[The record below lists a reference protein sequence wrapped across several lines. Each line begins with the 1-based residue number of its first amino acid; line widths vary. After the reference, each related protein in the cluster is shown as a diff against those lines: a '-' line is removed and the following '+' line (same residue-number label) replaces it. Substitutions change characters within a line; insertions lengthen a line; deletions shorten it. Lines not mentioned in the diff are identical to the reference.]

1 MDVAATS
8 RFLALLAFVAVG
20 GAVAVSALRLL
31 PGAGP
36 AGLRSDVGRV
46 APWLAAAVAVASTG
60 GSLYYSEIAGFV
72 PCELCWFQ
80 RIAMYPLA
88 VILPVAAVR
97 GDRSVG
103 RHALPLAM
111 LGAAVSIYHVQLQ
124 AFPDQSTSCDAAA
137 PCTVREVTAF
147 GFVTIPMMALAGF
160 VAITALLLAGRTR
173 RTDGTTTPNPE
184 VSVP

>member
-20 GAVAVSALRLL
+20 GAAAVTALRFL
-31 PGAGP
+31 PGPRVTAV
-36 AGLRSDVGRV
+36 RVDVARI

-97 GDRSVG
+97 GDRTVG
-103 RHALPLAM
+103 RYALPLAL
-111 LGAAVSIYHVQLQ
+111 LGAVVAIYHVQLQ
-124 AFPDQSTSCDAAA
+124 AFPDQATSCDAAA

-160 VAITALLLAGRTR
+160 VTVVALLVAARTR
-173 RTDGTTTPNPE
+173 HTDVPAPTPE
-184 VSVP
+184 VPAP